1 MRSYRKG
8 DPWTNA
14 WDVSASAIP
23 RAILPAA
30 LSALFCI
37 IIEMS
42 PNAQEELS
50 GLIDDSY
57 AFQAREG

>member
-8 DPWTNA
+8 DPWMNA

-30 LSALFCI
+30 LSALLCTA
-37 IIEMS
+37 IEVS
-42 PNAQEELS
+42 PNAKD
-50 GLIDDSY
+50 GLNGLLDDSY
-57 AFQAREG
+57 AFQARK

>member
-8 DPWTNA
+8 DPWMNA

-30 LSALFCI
+30 LSALLLWGRFWWLGRG
-37 IIEMS
+37 
-42 PNAQEELS
+42 ALV
-50 GLIDDSY
+50 
-57 AFQAREG
+57 